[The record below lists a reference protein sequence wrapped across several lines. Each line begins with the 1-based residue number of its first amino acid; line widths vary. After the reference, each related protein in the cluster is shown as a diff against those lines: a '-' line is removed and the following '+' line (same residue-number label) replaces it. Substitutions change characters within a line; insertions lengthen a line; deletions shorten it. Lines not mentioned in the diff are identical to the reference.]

1 MSEQQEIGLGVEDL
15 MNALRIINTATE
27 RGAFKANELSFVG
40 QVYDKFTTFVRA
52 AQEEAKVE
60 ESKESVQKTQDKK
73 SAE

>member
-40 QVYDKFTTFVRA
+40 QVYDKFSTFVRA
-52 AQEEAKVE
+52 AQEEAKA
-60 ESKESVQKTQDKK
+60 QQTQNGE
-73 SAE
+73 SAEDGSE